1 MVSGEG
7 FPSHVSC
14 ISNSLLTRSCR
25 YLVIIEVCEAV
36 AIPCPLPIFDLSTKV
51 FPPKDKKT
59 N

>member
-1 MVSGEG
+1 VAIFVPKGK
-7 FPSHVSC
+7 C
-14 ISNSLLTRSCR
+14 ILGAFALTNLCR